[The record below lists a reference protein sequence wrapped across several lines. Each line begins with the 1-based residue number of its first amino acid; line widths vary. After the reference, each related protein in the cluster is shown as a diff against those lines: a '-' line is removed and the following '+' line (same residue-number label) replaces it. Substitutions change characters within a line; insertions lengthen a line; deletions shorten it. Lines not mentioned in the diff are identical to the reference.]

1 MTEQKNPPTWQE
13 VLSVAF
19 MQESIEKMALFLH
32 TALKEIDD
40 RDAEIEDSNE
50 HILSDREFDLA
61 EDALTALFRLNESL
75 RATLGIE
82 SPKEDE

>member
-32 TALKEIDD
+32 TALEEIDD
-40 RDAEIEDSNE
+40 RDAEIEDSTQ

-75 RATLGIE
+75 RSTLGINITNAE
-82 SPKEDE
+82 E

>member
-1 MTEQKNPPTWQE
+1 
-13 VLSVAF
+13 

-40 RDAEIEDSNE
+40 RDAEIEDYTQ

-61 EDALTALFRLNESL
+61 EDALTALFRLKESL
-75 RATLGIE
+75 RLTLGIE
-82 SPKEDE
+82 PPKDEE

>member
-40 RDAEIEDSNE
+40 RDAEIEDPNE
-50 HILSDREFDLA
+50 HILTEREFDFA
-61 EDALTALFRLNESL
+61 EDALIALFRLNESL
-75 RATLGIE
+75 RYTLGLE
-82 SPKEDE
+82 PPKYKE

>member
-1 MTEQKNPPTWQE
+1 MTQEQKSPTWQE

-19 MQESIEKMALFLH
+19 MQESIEKMATFLH

-40 RDAEIEDSNE
+40 RDAEIEDSTE

-75 RATLGIE
+75 RATLGIHSTNAE
-82 SPKEDE
+82 E

>member
-1 MTEQKNPPTWQE
+1 
-13 VLSVAF
+13 

-40 RDAEIEDSNE
+40 RDAEIEDSTQ

-82 SPKEDE
+82 PSIEEE

>member
-40 RDAEIEDSNE
+40 RDAEIEDSTQ
-50 HILSDREFDLA
+50 HILTAREFDLA
-61 EDALTALFRLNESL
+61 EDALNDLFRLNQSL
-75 RATLGIE
+75 RAALGIE
-82 SPKEDE
+82 IPKEEE

>member
-1 MTEQKNPPTWQE
+1 MTEQKKAPTWQE

-19 MQESIEKMALFLH
+19 MQESIEKMAVFLH

-40 RDAEIEDSNE
+40 RDAEIEDTTQ

-75 RATLGIE
+75 RNTLGIE
-82 SPKEDE
+82 PHKEDE

>member
-1 MTEQKNPPTWQE
+1 MENQKSPTWQE

-40 RDAEIEDSNE
+40 RDAEIEESTQ

-82 SPKEDE
+82 PSKDDE

>member
-40 RDAEIEDSNE
+40 RDAEIEDSTQ
-50 HILSDREFDLA
+50 HILSDREFNLA
-61 EDALTALFRLNESL
+61 EDALIALIRLNESL
-75 RATLGIE
+75 RATLEIE
-82 SPKEDE
+82 PPKDDE

>member
-13 VLSVAF
+13 VLSVPF
-19 MQESIEKMALFLH
+19 MQESIEKMTLFLH

-40 RDAEIEDSNE
+40 RDAEIEDSTQ

-75 RATLGIE
+75 RSTLGIE
-82 SPKEDE
+82 PPKDDE

>member
-1 MTEQKNPPTWQE
+1 
-13 VLSVAF
+13 
-19 MQESIEKMALFLH
+19 MALFLH

-40 RDAEIEDSNE
+40 RDAEIEDSTQ

-82 SPKEDE
+82 SPKDDE